1 MQVDIAAG
9 RMQRLQVYKLDVP
22 GEQTSLATDF
32 GMVHLKDRTPTT
44 ASLILMD
51 LVRAEAA
58 KMFAPTPN

>member
-1 MQVDIAAG
+1 MHE
-9 RMQRLQVYKLDVP
+9 LDAL

-51 LVRAEAA
+51 LVRAEAM
-58 KMFAPTPN
+58 KIFAPAPG